1 MALIFNSLSQDM
13 DILLYMFRQKNKM
26 LQQEFKKKISQLRAK
41 SDENLYLKEE
51 NLKLKSGREK
61 LRENLEAY
69 QKENKK
75 LQDVAR
81 KKQKKRSDAR
91 KHRDVSSKNKRS
103 GKPKGANGGGLKNP
117 DPEDIDYTREHN
129 LDVCSECNKSL
140 KDINRFDHHDHY
152 IRDFEKL
159 KRGIR
164 LVYIRHVI
172 YLLNVPIAVRSFQ
185 NLSES

>member
-1 MALIFNSLSQDM
+1 
-13 DILLYMFRQKNKM
+13 MFRQKNKM
-26 LQQEFKKKISQLRAK
+26 LQQEFKKKISKLRTK

-75 LQDVAR
+75 LQDAAR
-81 KKQKKRSDAR
+81 KKRKTRSDAG

-117 DPEDIDYTREHN
+117 DPKEIDYTREHY
-129 LDVCSECNKSL
+129 LDACPECNKSL
-140 KDINRFDHHDHY
+140 KDVNPFDHHDHY

-159 KRGIR
+159 KRGMR

-172 YLLNVPIAVRSFQ
+172 YRYKCPHCRKIVSKSFGK
-185 NLSES
+185 LKWARYGLGIIPLVF